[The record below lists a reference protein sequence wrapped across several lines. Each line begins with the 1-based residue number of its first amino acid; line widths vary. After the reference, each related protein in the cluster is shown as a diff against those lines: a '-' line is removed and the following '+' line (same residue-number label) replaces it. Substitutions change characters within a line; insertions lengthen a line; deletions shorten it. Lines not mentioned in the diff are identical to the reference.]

1 MSRRSFTI
9 YLALL
14 ASVST
19 LVCSSLVCST
29 LVWSQT
35 APPAS
40 GDSTAVL
47 KTKARLVLVDV
58 VVTNDKG
65 DPITG
70 LQKKDFEVLEDG
82 QPQAISSF
90 EEHHGAP
97 ITQIQLPPLPP
108 HVYTNFPLVQAA
120 DSVNIILL
128 DALNTPNRD
137 QAYVRL
143 QMLKYL
149 KTIPPGTRVAIFT
162 LASQLRML
170 QGVTTDSTE
179 LLAVLNSTKGP
190 QQSPLLPSDAENDAN
205 QRRIDFLAQE
215 DMGPPPKTLADAA
228 VDPVEAAKQFLA
240 DTAAFETQQRIGITL
255 EAMQQLARYLSGVP
269 GRKNVIWFS
278 GAFPTAIFAD
288 PDLPDPFN
296 IAASFSDEIRK
307 TTDLLSSA
315 QLAIYPIAAEGLTS
329 DATYQ
334 ASGSE
339 IGSKRPSLS
348 SRDQI
353 KQMKSGGVD
362 RDLNHQSMEDLAKD
376 TGGQAYYNTN
386 GLSGALARVV
396 NNGARYYSLSYSP
409 SNTATDGKF
418 RRIQVK
424 LVSGKGSL
432 AYRRGYFADD
442 LATALSAGQKPDA
455 DPLLALMGRNLPD
468 YTQILYK
475 VLVQPSNPQ
484 PAPDAPHI
492 GSNTELKGPFTRYS
506 VDFAISL
513 GDLKLD
519 PAPDGARH
527 GRIEVVLLAYS
538 REGKPLNFVVM
549 QGNVALQP
557 KEYENVRKGG
567 LQIHK
572 EIDIPNGY
580 AYLRTGIYDFKSSTA
595 GTLGVPLTDTITTA
609 AK

>member
-1 MSRRSFTI
+1 MSPRWNV
-9 YLALL
+9 LL
-14 ASVST
+14 LVMSASIAASPQ
-19 LVCSSLVCST
+19 
-29 LVWSQT
+29 SQT
-35 APPAS
+35 TGPNTQSPVATIKS
-40 GDSTAVL
+40 
-47 KTKARLVLVDV
+47 KARLVLVDV

-65 DPITG
+65 DPVPG

-82 QPQAISSF
+82 KPQAISTF
-90 EEHHGAP
+90 EEHKGAP
-97 ITQIQLPPLPP
+97 ITQIKLPPLPP
-108 HVYTNFPLVQAA
+108 NVYTNFPLVQAA

-128 DALNTPNRD
+128 DALNTPARD
-137 QAYVRL
+137 QVYVRS

-179 LLAVLNSTKGP
+179 LLAALNGTKA

-205 QRRIDFLAQE
+205 QRRIDFLTQE
-215 DMGPPPKTLADAA
+215 DQGPPPKTLADAA
-228 VDPVEAAKQFLA
+228 FDPVQAAKQFMA

-278 GAFPTAIFAD
+278 GSFPTAIFSD

-296 IAASFSDEIRK
+296 IAASFQDEIRK

-315 QLAIYPIAAEGLTS
+315 QLALYPIAAEGLAS
-329 DATYQ
+329 DAVFQ
-334 ASGSE
+334 ANGSE
-339 IGSKRPSLS
+339 IGQKRPSLAM
-348 SRDQI
+348 RDQV
-353 KQMKSGGVD
+353 KQMQSGEVS
-362 RDLNHQSMEDLAKD
+362 RDLNHTAMEDLAKD

-386 GLSGALARVV
+386 GLDGALARVV
-396 NNGARYYSLSYSP
+396 NNGARYYSLAYSP
-409 SNTATDGKF
+409 SNTAMDGRF

-424 LVSGKGSL
+424 LVSAKGSL
-432 AYRRGYFADD
+432 AYRRGYYADD
-442 LATALSAGQKPDA
+442 LATALSAGKKSDS

-492 GSNTELKGPFTRYS
+492 GSNTEMKAPFTRYS
-506 VDFAISL
+506 VDFAISV
-513 GDLKLD
+513 GDLKLE
-519 PAPDGARH
+519 PTPDGVRH
-527 GRIEVVLLAYS
+527 GSIEVALLAYS
-538 REGKPLNFVVM
+538 REGKPLNFVVT
-549 QGNVALQP
+549 QGNVVLQA
-557 KEYENVRKGG
+557 KEYESVQKGG

-572 EIDIPNGY
+572 EIDVPKGY

-595 GTLGVPLTDTITTA
+595 GTLGFPLTDTVTTA